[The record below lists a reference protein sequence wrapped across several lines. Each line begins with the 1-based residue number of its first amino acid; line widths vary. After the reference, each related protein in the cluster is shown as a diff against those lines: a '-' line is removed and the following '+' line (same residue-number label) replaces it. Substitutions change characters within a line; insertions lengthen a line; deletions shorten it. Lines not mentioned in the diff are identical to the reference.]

1 MGTHFGALKDRPSW
15 PDASRDRPCDDGSWQ
30 DITNSPSQDGSAIY
44 ATPCSQRIPV
54 MSSTL
59 QRLMRKTRKRRP
71 AAGPHAP
78 SWFETERPQGE
89 LLGLPRDWLTEQQIN
104 GAGGEVKWL
113 LDDPS
118 TRAAIERDEVPI
130 PALDDREG
138 YFVDW
143 HLSYWLSGLADLRVV
158 EGCVPSS
165 AFAQVLDF
173 GGASGRFARHVAMQ
187 HAATVTIAELN
198 VNHVHWVERHFGPQV
213 RAVKVSPYPHF
224 PLADGSMT
232 LCVAF
237 SVFTHI
243 NSYETG
249 WLAEIHRTLAP
260 GGYAVLTIHSEDTWS
275 VLSTRPH
282 ILKTLSRDPR
292 FDPIYNAGGPMP
304 AERMVFDYNP
314 NSIEHNCNVFFSSE
328 YIRRC
333 WGKWFEVVE
342 IRARAHHDF
351 QTVVVLRKRG

>member
-1 MGTHFGALKDRPSW
+1 MT
-15 PDASRDRPCDDGSWQ
+15 
-30 DITNSPSQDGSAIY
+30 SAIG
-44 ATPCSQRIPV
+44 
-54 MSSTL
+54 
-59 QRLMRKTRKRRP
+59 RLMRKARKRRSR
-71 AAGPHAP
+71 GPHAP
-78 SWFETERPQGE
+78 SRFEIERPLGDV
-89 LLGLPRDWLTEQQIN
+89 LGLARDWLTDRQIG
-104 GAGGEVKWL
+104 GASKEFAQL
-113 LDDPS
+113 LDEPS

-130 PALDDREG
+130 PALEDREG

-158 EGCVPSS
+158 ESCVPSS
-165 AFAQVLDF
+165 ALANVLDF

-213 RAVKVSPYPHF
+213 RGVKVSPYPHF

-249 WLAEIHRTLAP
+249 WLAEIHRTLVP

-282 ILKTLSRDPR
+282 ILELLSKDPR
-292 FDPIYNAGGPMP
+292 FDPLYDAGGPMP
-304 AERMVFDYNP
+304 ADRLVFDYNP
-314 NSIEHNCNVFFSSE
+314 GSIEHNCNVFFSSD

-342 IRARAHHDF
+342 IRPRAHHDF
-351 QTVVVLRKRG
+351 QTVVVLRKRGK